1 MNASNI
7 VNDAWTDGPTV
18 KEHTS
23 VSQSYGINTQK
34 VARCSSWQ
42 AQEKFVVSDSE
53 ESMIDSNTDSYE
65 DVDYFTLHNA
75 AVNDNNDQDNNNVQ
89 DFIWENMLS

>member
-1 MNASNI
+1 
-7 VNDAWTDGPTV
+7 
-18 KEHTS
+18 
-23 VSQSYGINTQK
+23 
-34 VARCSSWQ
+34 
-42 AQEKFVVSDSE
+42 VVSDSE